1 MCPLPFSLY
10 CLCKSTLWNDFQPLT
25 TWRRWNRFPGGLL
38 DVYPMEQW
46 LFTFLNKL
54 YELQI
59 SHSCSTCFALH
70 SVRVWCQFNFGSHC
84 CARSSIIQPPIIAWY
99 QSSRYWILETPCSF
113 WTYNIWMFCLLILGY
128 LICIETCSNLVV
140 SSISLRTKLAE
151 LEVALLRF
159 YVTSFRGDWKAM
171 KAMFS
176 FRRHYNT
183 NEATVLLSYLKQRC
197 FQKTQM
203 VIMFFWVLVCS
214 LE

>member
-1 MCPLPFSLY
+1 
-10 CLCKSTLWNDFQPLT
+10 
-25 TWRRWNRFPGGLL
+25 
-38 DVYPMEQW
+38 
-46 LFTFLNKL
+46 
-54 YELQI
+54 
-59 SHSCSTCFALH
+59 
-70 SVRVWCQFNFGSHC
+70 
-84 CARSSIIQPPIIAWY
+84 
-99 QSSRYWILETPCSF
+99 
-113 WTYNIWMFCLLILGY
+113 MFCLLILGY

-159 YVTSFRGDWKAM
+159 YVTGFRGDWKAM

-183 NEATVLLSYLKQRC
+183 NEATVLLSYLKKKRC